1 MFEKVKEIIA
11 EKLSINED
19 DITMDSSFVDDLNA
33 DSLDL
38 VELMMALEDEL
49 DTEIPDEEA
58 ENFKTVGDVVKSV
71 LKSKLK
77 NKLQG
82 VYKMAKF
89 NIKEVEDSIGLT
101 FNEPKLLKTALTH
114 SSYANQ
120 HKDQEYNERFE
131 FLGDSILQLCITEY
145 LFLNYKNKSEGEL
158 TKIRS
163 LIVCENSL
171 YEIGKKLNLGYF
183 IRISRGEE
191 LTGGR
196 ERVSIIADA
205 VEALLAGIYLD
216 KGLEFVKDYIIGHF
230 KEIIDKAIN
239 NDIVL
244 DYKTKLQ
251 EEMQKSGEVSIIYEL
266 LKYEGPPHRR
276 KFFTSVLIEDREL
289 GKGEGYSKKESE
301 QNAAKEALR
310 NLEELNE

>member
-1 MFEKVKEIIA
+1 M
-11 EKLSINED
+11 
-19 DITMDSSFVDDLNA
+19 
-33 DSLDL
+33 
-38 VELMMALEDEL
+38 
-49 DTEIPDEEA
+49 
-58 ENFKTVGDVVKSV
+58 G
-71 LKSKLK
+71 
-77 NKLQG
+77 
-82 VYKMAKF
+82 KF
-89 NIKEVEDSIGLT
+89 NVKEVEEIIGVK
-101 FNEPKLLKTALTH
+101 FNETTLLKVALTH

-120 HKDQEYNERFE
+120 HKDQEYNERLE
-131 FLGDSILQLCITEY
+131 FLGDAILQLCITEY
-145 LFLNYKNKSEGEL
+145 LFLNCKDKSEGEL

-196 ERVSIIADA
+196 ERTSITADA
-205 VEALLAGIYLD
+205 VEALIAAIYLD
-216 KGLEFVKDYIIGHF
+216 KGLEFTKDYILGHF
-230 KEIIDKAIN
+230 REIIEKAIK

-251 EEMQKSGEVSIIYEL
+251 EELQKSGEVSIVYEL

-276 KFFTSVLIEDREL
+276 KFFTSVMVEDEEYGR
-289 GKGEGYSKKESE
+289 GEGYSKKESE

-310 NLEELNE
+310 VLEGKNE

>member
-1 MFEKVKEIIA
+1 
-11 EKLSINED
+11 
-19 DITMDSSFVDDLNA
+19 
-33 DSLDL
+33 
-38 VELMMALEDEL
+38 
-49 DTEIPDEEA
+49 
-58 ENFKTVGDVVKSV
+58 
-71 LKSKLK
+71 
-77 NKLQG
+77 
-82 VYKMAKF
+82 MAKF
-89 NIKEVEDSIGLT
+89 NISEVEEYIGLS
-101 FNEPKLLKTALTH
+101 FNEGKLLKTALTH
-114 SSYANQ
+114 SSFANQ
-120 HKDQEYNERFE
+120 HKDEEYNERYE

-183 IRISRGEE
+183 IRMSKGEE

-196 ERVSIIADA
+196 ERTSIIADS
-205 VEALLAGIYLD
+205 VEALIAAIYLD
-216 KGLEFVKDYIIGHF
+216 KGLEFVKDYILGHF

-239 NDIVL
+239 NDIIL

-251 EEMQKSGEVSIIYEL
+251 EEMQKSGEISIVYEL

-276 KFFTSVLIEDREL
+276 KFYTSVIVDDKEL

-301 QNAAKEALR
+301 QNAAKQALIY
-310 NLEELNE
+310 LEESNE

>member
-1 MFEKVKEIIA
+1 MGKFNVKEI
-11 EKLSINED
+11 
-19 DITMDSSFVDDLNA
+19 
-33 DSLDL
+33 
-38 VELMMALEDEL
+38 
-49 DTEIPDEEA
+49 EE
-58 ENFKTVGDVVKSV
+58 VI
-71 LKSKLK
+71 
-77 NKLQG
+77 G
-82 VYKMAKF
+82 VA
-89 NIKEVEDSIGLT
+89 

-131 FLGDSILQLCITEY
+131 FLGDAILQVCITQY
-145 LFLNYKNKSEGEL
+145 LFLNYKEKSEGEL

-171 YEIGKKLNLGYF
+171 YEIGKKLELGYF

-196 ERVSIIADA
+196 ERISIIADA
-205 VEALLAGIYLD
+205 VEALIAAIYLD
-216 KGLEFVKDYIIGHF
+216 KGLEFVKDFIIGHF
-230 KEIIDKAIN
+230 NEIIKKAIN

-251 EEMQKSGEVSIIYEL
+251 EELQKSGEVSIIYEL

-289 GKGEGYSKKESE
+289 GRGEGYSKKESE
-301 QNAAKEALR
+301 QYAAKAALES
-310 NLEELNE
+310 LEETNNE